1 MTTTTPNPDF
11 TPIAPIDLGSQY
23 QRLKAEI
30 DERIA
35 TVLTHGRFILGPEV
49 AAFEAEIARFCGA
62 RHAVGVSSG
71 RDALVIALWAQGI
84 GPGDAVFVPA
94 FTFAATAGAVVS
106 AGASPVFVDVD
117 PQSFLM
123 DPDDLEKAIERTSA
137 RGDLRPRAVM
147 PVDLFGIPADYRAI
161 QAVAASHGLS
171 VVADAAQSVGGS
183 QDGKPVGSLAPVTAT
198 SFFPTKPLGA
208 YGDGG
213 CLLTD
218 DDAQAALFRSIRVH
232 GQDGDDEQRRKGM
245 TGRLDTMQAAIL
257 SAKLA
262 VFPDELD
269 ARERVAQ
276 AYDAG
281 LGDHVSVPFRPAG
294 TRSAWAQYTIMS
306 DRRDAIEAAL
316 AEAKVTARV
325 YYRRGLHL
333 HEGFRDH
340 SDGPGSL
347 PVTEALAGR
356 VLSLPMHPYLTG
368 AEVDRVIDVVRH
380 AAS

>member
-1 MTTTTPNPDF
+1 MTATTPNRTLGPV
-11 TPIAPIDLGSQY
+11 APIDLGSQY
-23 QRLKAEI
+23 QRLKADI
-30 DERIA
+30 DDRIA
-35 TVLTHGRFILGPEV
+35 AVLTHGRFILGPEV
-49 AAFEAEIARFCGA
+49 AAFEAEIARFCGV

-123 DPDDLEKAIERTSA
+123 APDDLAKAIERTIA

-147 PVDLFGIPADYRAI
+147 PVDLFGIPADYTAI
-161 QAVAASHGLS
+161 EAIAAAHGLS
-171 VVADAAQSVGGS
+171 VLADAAQSVGGS
-183 QDGKPVGSLAPVTAT
+183 QDGRPVGCLAPVTAT

-218 DDAQAALFRSIRVH
+218 DAAQAALFRSIRVH
-232 GQDGDDEQRRKGM
+232 GQDGDDQQRRKGM

-257 SAKLA
+257 LAKLA
-262 VFPDELD
+262 VFPSELD
-269 ARERVAQ
+269 AREKVAQ

-281 LGDHVSVPFRPAG
+281 LQDRVSVPFRPRG

-316 AEAKVTARV
+316 TEAKVAARV
-325 YYRRGLHL
+325 YYRQGLHL
-333 HEGFRDH
+333 HEGFRDY
-340 SDGPGSL
+340 SEGAGSL
-347 PVTEALAGR
+347 PVTEGLADR
-356 VLSLPMHPYLTG
+356 VLSLPMHPYLTDT
-368 AEVDRVIDVVRH
+368 EIDYVIDIIRRS
-380 AAS
+380 AG